1 MTLKW
6 KVEENKLNFPGAQT
20 TFDINFELFQDASLS
35 GRKISFTTSDY
46 RLDLRKYLNE
56 VPPHTRFGIDIRS
69 KTKWAASKNTIIK
82 YFHTS
87 GEPASNP
94 QNFRVFWS
102 PTEKVTKEAYMNV
115 KIISNAET
123 NKIDF

>member
-1 MTLKW
+1 MTLTW
-6 KVEENKLNFPGAQT
+6 KVEENKLNFPDAQT
-20 TFDINFELFQDASLS
+20 TFDINFELFQDSSLS

-46 RLDLRKYLNE
+46 RLDLRRYLNE
-56 VPPHTRFGIDIRS
+56 ASPHTRFGIDIRS
-69 KTKWAASKNTIIK
+69 KTKWAASKNTITN

-102 PTEKVTKEAYMNV
+102 PIEKVIKEAFMNV
-115 KIISNAET
+115 EIISNTE
-123 NKIDF
+123 KIDFHI

>member
-20 TFDINFELFQDASLS
+20 TFDINFELFQNSSLP

-56 VPPHTRFGIDIRS
+56 APPHTRFGIDIRS
-69 KTKWAASKNTIIK
+69 KTKWAASKNTISK
-82 YFHTS
+82 YFYTS

-94 QNFRVFWS
+94 QNFRVFWFWIYS
-102 PTEKVTKEAYMNV
+102 
-115 KIISNAET
+115 II
-123 NKIDF
+123 K